1 MLTPHATML
10 SKQDKQTIHEKSLV
24 LLQKVGVKFN
34 SKKAIDILA
43 DAGCDVDKDE
53 LIARF
58 PPEVIEQAIKS
69 LPSQFPKAA
78 MDPAKDFVCGDGN
91 LYYTAPGQCPYF
103 RDLETRERRPATLK
117 DLEVCTKLVEELDLI
132 QEMCPMVLPDDVH
145 PSMRGLRA
153 YEMILKYSTKHTLG
167 GSEQLRDVPYILE
180 LMDVILGDR
189 SKLKERP
196 IMTLVINPSS
206 PLLNGGTLVDVVL
219 EFTEFKLP
227 IFLQFLPLAGATSP
241 ITLAGTVVQSNAE
254 FLGNIALYQTASP
267 GWPIIWALATGALDM
282 RSGRYVGGAESVL
295 MTFALIEMAKFYGVP
310 CNSFGSSSSEANS
323 LGYQNGV
330 EAMFGL
336 VMFGAMGGVDNFWFP
351 ADMDG
356 FNLMDLANVV
366 LATEP
371 MRQLE
376 WLMKG
381 MQLDDEHIMLDT
393 MIRVGHEGSYLKEP
407 STKKYYKTEHLMPD
421 LFPRETIE
429 AWEARHQSEEELALE
444 RVRELLKNHKKK
456 ELPGEVEKE
465 IDKIIAA
472 AEKDFLE

>member
-1 MLTPHATML
+1 ML
-10 SKQDKQTIHEKSLV
+10 SKQDKDTIHEKSLE

-34 SKKAIDILA
+34 SEKAISILG
-43 DAGCDVDKDE
+43 DAGCDVDKDT
-53 LIARF
+53 LTARF
-58 PPEVIEQAIKS
+58 PPEIIESAIKS

-78 MDPAKDFVCGDGN
+78 MDPANDFACGDGQV
-91 LYYTAPGQCPYF
+91 YYTAPGQCPYF
-103 RDLETRERRPATLK
+103 RDLGTRERRPATLK
-117 DLEVCTKLVEELDLI
+117 DLEISTQLVEELDVI

-153 YEMILKYSTKHTLG
+153 YEVILKYSTKHTLG
-167 GSEQLRDVPYILE
+167 GSEQLQDVPYILE

-189 SKLKERP
+189 NKLKERP
-196 IMTLVINPSS
+196 LMSLVINPSS
-206 PLLNGGTLVDVVL
+206 PLVTGGTLVDVIL
-219 EFTEFKLP
+219 EFSDYKLP

-254 FLGNIALYQTASP
+254 FLGNMALYQIVEP
-267 GWPIIWALATGALDM
+267 GWPIIWAIATGILDM

-295 MTFALIEMAKFYGVP
+295 MTFSLIEMSKYYGVP
-310 CNSFGSSSSEANS
+310 SNSFGSSSSEANS

-336 VMFGAMGGVDNFWFP
+336 VMFGAMAGVDNFWFP

-356 FNLMDLANVV
+356 FNLMDLANVI

-371 MRQLE
+371 MRQVDR
-376 WLMKG
+376 LMKG
-381 MQLDDEHIMLDT
+381 MQLDDERIMLDT
-393 MIRVGHEGSYLKEP
+393 MINVGHEDSYLKEP

-429 AWEARHQSEEELALE
+429 AWEARGQTEEELALE
-444 RVRELLKNHKKK
+444 RVHELLKGHKKK
-456 ELPGEVEKE
+456 ELSPEVEKE

-472 AEKDFLE
+472 AEKDFLG